1 MLTINHTICPE
12 CSIGCGLNVISKD
25 GIIVGINPFKNN
37 EINEGK
43 NCKNCTEYIDNI
55 STMENKTFD
64 YDNVIDE
71 LKNKM
76 ESTDSEKITILT
88 SGNTD
93 NNDLDNL
100 IKFADDKRVN
110 LVSYEYEFTK
120 INPELIASYDEVEKA
135 DQIITIGDI
144 YRKNSLIGR
153 RIIHAKENDAK
164 TINIYT
170 ETNLTGFNSDEFKQI
185 ESFDE
190 LNQVLDSIDFTEN
203 TIIII
208 NEISSTQNYGDL
220 IKLVEDKNI
229 KVLPLLQ
236 HPNSYSILE
245 KTESLSKEELANKIE
260 DSELIILVNENPLE
274 YLDDSILEGKN
285 IISLTQN
292 GVELGLTVP
301 VKVWCQKETSFTNSA
316 GLTQNYPDAINDE
329 ENTLKTVSEV
339 LDLI

>member
-100 IKFADDKRVN
+100 IKFADDKGVN

-220 IKLVEDKNI
+220 IKLIEDKNI

>member
-100 IKFADDKRVN
+100 IKFADDKGVN

-144 YRKNSLIGR
+144 YRKNSLIGG

-208 NEISSTQNYGDL
+208 NEISSTQNYVDL
-220 IKLVEDKNI
+220 IKLIEDKNI

>member
-64 YDNVIDE
+64 YDNVINE

-100 IKFADDKRVN
+100 IKFADDKGVN

-208 NEISSTQNYGDL
+208 NEISSTQNYVDL
-220 IKLVEDKNI
+220 IKLIEDKNI

>member
-100 IKFADDKRVN
+100 IKFADDKGVN

-208 NEISSTQNYGDL
+208 NEISSTQNYEDL
-220 IKLVEDKNI
+220 IKLIEDKNI
-229 KVLPLLQ
+229 KLLPLLQ

-301 VKVWCQKETSFTNSA
+301 VKVWCQKETSFTNSE

>member
-43 NCKNCTEYIDNI
+43 NCKNCTEYINNI

-64 YDNVIDE
+64 YDNVINE

-100 IKFADDKRVN
+100 IKFADDKGVN

-208 NEISSTQNYGDL
+208 NEISSTQNYVDL
-220 IKLVEDKNI
+220 IKLIEDKNI

-274 YLDDSILEGKN
+274 YLDDSILEGKT

-301 VKVWCQKETSFTNSA
+301 VKVWCQKETSFTNSE

>member
-100 IKFADDKRVN
+100 IKFADDKGVN

-208 NEISSTQNYGDL
+208 NEISSTQNYEDL
-220 IKLVEDKNI
+220 IKLIEDKNI
-229 KVLPLLQ
+229 KLLPLLQ

-274 YLDDSILEGKN
+274 YLDDSILEGKT

-301 VKVWCQKETSFTNSA
+301 VKVWCQKETSFTNSE

>member
-43 NCKNCTEYIDNI
+43 NCKNCTEYINNI

-100 IKFADDKRVN
+100 IKFADDKGVN

-208 NEISSTQNYGDL
+208 NEISSTQNYEDL
-220 IKLVEDKNI
+220 IKLIEDKNI
-229 KVLPLLQ
+229 KLLPLLQ

-274 YLDDSILEGKN
+274 YLDDSILEGKT

-301 VKVWCQKETSFTNSA
+301 VKVWCQKETSFTNSE

>member
-25 GIIVGINPFKNN
+25 GIIVGINPFKNH

-43 NCKNCTEYIDNI
+43 NCKNCTDYINNI
-55 STMENKTFD
+55 SALENKSFD
-64 YDNVIDE
+64 YEEVISEIKGIFDNTAAD
-71 LKNKM
+71 
-76 ESTDSEKITILT
+76 KITILT

-100 IKFADDKRVN
+100 IKFADEKGFD

-135 DQIITIGDI
+135 DKIITIGDI
-144 YRKNSLIGR
+144 FRKNSLIAR
-153 RIIHAKENDAK
+153 RIIHAQQNGVK

-170 ETNLTGFNSDEFKQI
+170 ETNLTGFNSDEFRQI
-185 ESFDE
+185 DSCDQLDE
-190 LNQVLDSIDFTEN
+190 IINSIDLTDN

-208 NEISSTQNYGDL
+208 NEISSRQNYEKL
-220 IKLVEDKNI
+220 IKFVEENGI
-229 KVLPLLQ
+229 KVLPLLK

-245 KTESLSKEELANKIE
+245 KTQSLSKDELTNKIQ
-260 DSELIILVNENPLE
+260 DSELLLLVNEDPRE
-274 YLDDSILEGKN
+274 YLENDILEGKEVV
-285 IISLTQN
+285 SLTQN
-292 GVELGLTVP
+292 FTDIGITVP
-301 VKVWCQKETSFTNSA
+301 LKVWCQKDTSFTNSA
-316 GLTQNYPDAINDE
+316 GLTQEYSDAINDD

-339 LDLI
+339 LELL

>member
-100 IKFADDKRVN
+100 IKFADDKGVN

-190 LNQVLDSIDFTEN
+190 LNQVLGSIDFTEN

-274 YLDDSILEGKN
+274 YLDDSILEGKT

>member
-100 IKFADDKRVN
+100 IKFADDKGVN

-208 NEISSTQNYGDL
+208 NEISSTQNYVDL
-220 IKLVEDKNI
+220 IKLIEDKNI

-301 VKVWCQKETSFTNSA
+301 VKVWCQKETSFTNSE

>member
-43 NCKNCTEYIDNI
+43 NCKNCTEYINNI

-64 YDNVIDE
+64 YDNVINE

-100 IKFADDKRVN
+100 IKFADDKGVN

-208 NEISSTQNYGDL
+208 NEISSTQNYEDL
-220 IKLVEDKNI
+220 IKLIEDKNI
-229 KVLPLLQ
+229 KLLPLLQ

-301 VKVWCQKETSFTNSA
+301 VKVWCQKETSFTNSE

>member
-100 IKFADDKRVN
+100 IKFADDKGVN

-190 LNQVLDSIDFTEN
+190 LNPVLDSIDFTEN

-208 NEISSTQNYGDL
+208 NEISSTQNYVDL
-220 IKLVEDKNI
+220 IKLIEDKNI

-274 YLDDSILEGKN
+274 YLDDSILEGKT

-301 VKVWCQKETSFTNSA
+301 VKVWCQKETSFTNSE

>member
-100 IKFADDKRVN
+100 IKFADDKGVN

-208 NEISSTQNYGDL
+208 NEISSTQNYEDL
-220 IKLVEDKNI
+220 IKLIEDKNI
-229 KVLPLLQ
+229 KLLPLLQ

>member
-43 NCKNCTEYIDNI
+43 NCKNCTEYINNI

-64 YDNVIDE
+64 YDNVINE

-100 IKFADDKRVN
+100 IKFADDKGVN

-208 NEISSTQNYGDL
+208 NEISSTQNYEDL
-220 IKLVEDKNI
+220 IKLIEDKNI

-274 YLDDSILEGKN
+274 YLDDSILEGKT

-301 VKVWCQKETSFTNSA
+301 VKVWCQKETSFTNSE

>member
-100 IKFADDKRVN
+100 IKFADDKGVN

-208 NEISSTQNYGDL
+208 NEISSTQNYEDL
-220 IKLVEDKNI
+220 IKLIEDKNI
-229 KVLPLLQ
+229 KLLPLLQ
-236 HPNSYSILE
+236 HPNSYKKKK

-274 YLDDSILEGKN
+274 YLDDSILEGKT

>member
-100 IKFADDKRVN
+100 IKFADDKGVN

-208 NEISSTQNYGDL
+208 NEISSTQNYVDL
-220 IKLVEDKNI
+220 IKLIEDKNI

>member
-1 MLTINHTICPE
+1 M
-12 CSIGCGLNVISKD
+12 
-25 GIIVGINPFKNN
+25 
-37 EINEGK
+37 
-43 NCKNCTEYIDNI
+43 
-55 STMENKTFD
+55 
-64 YDNVIDE
+64 
-71 LKNKM
+71 
-76 ESTDSEKITILT
+76 
-88 SGNTD
+88 
-93 NNDLDNL
+93 DNL
-100 IKFADDKRVN
+100 IKFADDKGVN

-208 NEISSTQNYGDL
+208 NEISSTQNYVDL
-220 IKLVEDKNI
+220 IKLIEDKNI

-274 YLDDSILEGKN
+274 YLDDSILEGKT

>member
-43 NCKNCTEYIDNI
+43 NCKNCTEYINNI

-100 IKFADDKRVN
+100 IKFADDKGVN

-208 NEISSTQNYGDL
+208 NEISSTQNYEDL
-220 IKLVEDKNI
+220 IKLIEDKNI
-229 KVLPLLQ
+229 KLLPLLQ

-301 VKVWCQKETSFTNSA
+301 VKVWCQKETSFTNSE

>member
-55 STMENKTFD
+55 STMENKTFY
-64 YDNVIDE
+64 YDNVINE

-76 ESTDSEKITILT
+76 ESSDSEKITILT

-100 IKFADDKRVN
+100 IKFADDKGVN

-208 NEISSTQNYGDL
+208 NEISSTQNYEDL
-220 IKLVEDKNI
+220 IKLIEDKNI
-229 KVLPLLQ
+229 KLLPLLQ

>member
-100 IKFADDKRVN
+100 IKFADDKGVN

-208 NEISSTQNYGDL
+208 NEISSTQNYEDL
-220 IKLVEDKNI
+220 IKLIEDKNI

-274 YLDDSILEGKN
+274 YLDDSILEGKT

-316 GLTQNYPDAINDE
+316 GLTQNFPDAINDE

>member
-64 YDNVIDE
+64 YDNVINE

-100 IKFADDKRVN
+100 IKFADDKGVN

-190 LNQVLDSIDFTEN
+190 LNQLLDSIDFTEN

-208 NEISSTQNYGDL
+208 NEISSTQNYEDL
-220 IKLVEDKNI
+220 IKLIEDKNI
-229 KVLPLLQ
+229 KLLPLLQ

-274 YLDDSILEGKN
+274 YLDDSMLEGKN

-316 GLTQNYPDAINDE
+316 GLT
-329 ENTLKTVSEV
+329 
-339 LDLI
+339 

>member
-100 IKFADDKRVN
+100 IKFADDKGVN

-208 NEISSTQNYGDL
+208 NEISSTQNYVDL
-220 IKLVEDKNI
+220 IKLIEDKNI

-274 YLDDSILEGKN
+274 YLDDSILEGKT

-301 VKVWCQKETSFTNSA
+301 VKVWCQKETSFTNSE

>member
-12 CSIGCGLNVISKD
+12 CSIGCGFNVISKD

-43 NCKNCTEYIDNI
+43 NCKNCTEYINNI

-100 IKFADDKRVN
+100 IKFADDKGVN

-208 NEISSTQNYGDL
+208 NEISSTQNYEDL
-220 IKLVEDKNI
+220 IKLIEDKNI
-229 KVLPLLQ
+229 KLLPLLQ

-274 YLDDSILEGKN
+274 YLDDSILEGKT

>member
-43 NCKNCTEYIDNI
+43 NCKNCTEYINNI

-100 IKFADDKRVN
+100 IKFADDKGVN

-208 NEISSTQNYGDL
+208 NEISSTQNYVDL
-220 IKLVEDKNI
+220 IKLIEDKNI

-245 KTESLSKEELANKIE
+245 KTESLSKEELASKIE

-274 YLDDSILEGKN
+274 YLDDSILEGKT

-316 GLTQNYPDAINDE
+316 GLTQNYSDAINDE

>member
-43 NCKNCTEYIDNI
+43 NCKNCTEYINNI

-64 YDNVIDE
+64 YDNVINE

-100 IKFADDKRVN
+100 IKFADDKGVN

-208 NEISSTQNYGDL
+208 NEISSTQNYEDL
-220 IKLVEDKNI
+220 IKLIEDKNI
-229 KVLPLLQ
+229 KLLPLLQ

-274 YLDDSILEGKN
+274 YLDDSILEGKT

-301 VKVWCQKETSFTNSA
+301 VKVWCQKETSFTNSE

>member
-43 NCKNCTEYIDNI
+43 NCKNCTEYINNI

-64 YDNVIDE
+64 YDNVINE

-100 IKFADDKRVN
+100 IKFADDKGVN

-208 NEISSTQNYGDL
+208 NEISSTQNYVDL
-220 IKLVEDKNI
+220 IKLIEDKNI

>member
-64 YDNVIDE
+64 YDNVINE

-100 IKFADDKRVN
+100 IKFADDKGVN

-208 NEISSTQNYGDL
+208 NEISSTQNYEDL
-220 IKLVEDKNI
+220 IKLIEDKNI
-229 KVLPLLQ
+229 KLLPLLQ

-274 YLDDSILEGKN
+274 YLDDSILEGKT

>member
-64 YDNVIDE
+64 YDNVINE

-100 IKFADDKRVN
+100 IKFADDKGVN

-208 NEISSTQNYGDL
+208 NEISSTQNYEDL
-220 IKLVEDKNI
+220 IKLIEDKNI
-229 KVLPLLQ
+229 KLLPLLQ

>member
-43 NCKNCTEYIDNI
+43 NCKNCTEYINNI

-100 IKFADDKRVN
+100 IKFADDKGVN

-208 NEISSTQNYGDL
+208 NEISSTQNYVDL
-220 IKLVEDKNI
+220 IKLIEDKNI

-316 GLTQNYPDAINDE
+316 GLTQNFPDAINDE

>member
-100 IKFADDKRVN
+100 IKFADDKGVN

-208 NEISSTQNYGDL
+208 NEISSTQNYVDL
-220 IKLVEDKNI
+220 IKLIEDKNI

-245 KTESLSKEELANKIE
+245 KTESLSKEELASKIE

>member
-43 NCKNCTEYIDNI
+43 NCKNCTEYINNI

-100 IKFADDKRVN
+100 IKFADDKGVN

-208 NEISSTQNYGDL
+208 NEISSTQNYVDL
-220 IKLVEDKNI
+220 IKLIEDKNI

-274 YLDDSILEGKN
+274 YLDDSILEGKT

-301 VKVWCQKETSFTNSA
+301 VKVWCQKETSFTNSE

>member
-43 NCKNCTEYIDNI
+43 NCKNCTEYINNI

-100 IKFADDKRVN
+100 IKFADDKGVN

-208 NEISSTQNYGDL
+208 NEISSTQNYVDL
-220 IKLVEDKNI
+220 IKLIEDKNI

>member
-43 NCKNCTEYIDNI
+43 NCKNCTEYINNI

-100 IKFADDKRVN
+100 IKFADDKGVN
-110 LVSYEYEFTK
+110 LLSYEYEFTK

-208 NEISSTQNYGDL
+208 NEISSTQNYVDL
-220 IKLVEDKNI
+220 IKLIEDKNI

-245 KTESLSKEELANKIE
+245 KTESLSKEELASKIE

-274 YLDDSILEGKN
+274 YLDDSILEGKT

-316 GLTQNYPDAINDE
+316 GLTQNYSDAINDE

>member
-43 NCKNCTEYIDNI
+43 NCKNCTEYINNI

-64 YDNVIDE
+64 YDNVINE

-100 IKFADDKRVN
+100 IKFADDKGVN

-208 NEISSTQNYGDL
+208 NEISSTQNYEDL
-220 IKLVEDKNI
+220 IKLIEDKNI
-229 KVLPLLQ
+229 KLLPLLQ

>member
-43 NCKNCTEYIDNI
+43 NCKNCTEYINNI

-100 IKFADDKRVN
+100 IKFADDKGVN

-208 NEISSTQNYGDL
+208 NEISSTQNYVDL
-220 IKLVEDKNI
+220 IKLIEDKNI
-229 KVLPLLQ
+229 KLLPLLQ

-274 YLDDSILEGKN
+274 YLDDSILEGKT

-301 VKVWCQKETSFTNSA
+301 VKVWCQKETSFTNSE

>member
-100 IKFADDKRVN
+100 IKFADDKGVN

-208 NEISSTQNYGDL
+208 NEISSTQNYVDL
-220 IKLVEDKNI
+220 IKLIEDKNI

-274 YLDDSILEGKN
+274 YLDDSILEGKT

-316 GLTQNYPDAINDE
+316 GLTQNFPDAINDE